1 MWSLIQLLAML
12 DLMWSPIQ
20 LLPVLNLI
28 WSPIQLLPV
37 LDLIN
42 DIYRESDCFDKF
54 DLLTP
59 LMTFDPDEKKKKHVH
74 RQNALFQLKIKVST
88 LFSSGDKKS

>member
-1 MWSLIQLLAML
+1 ML

-42 DIYRESDCFDKF
+42 DKYRESDCFDKF

-59 LMTFDPDEKKKKHVH
+59 LMTFDPDEKKYTCTPAKCIVPL
-74 RQNALFQLKIKVST
+74 QIKSNLLCLV
-88 LFSSGDKKS
+88 LEIKNHKA

>member
-1 MWSLIQLLAML
+1 ML
-12 DLMWSPIQ
+12 DLMWSPIH
-20 LLPVLNLI
+20 LLVMLNLI

-59 LMTFDPDEKKKKHVH
+59 LMTFDPDEKKIHMYTGKMHCS
-74 RQNALFQLKIKVST
+74 NSN
-88 LFSSGDKKS
+88 

>member
-1 MWSLIQLLAML
+1 MWSPIQLLAML

-28 WSPIQLLPV
+28 WSPIQLLPL

-59 LMTFDPDEKKKKHVH
+59 LMTFDPDENKYTCTPTKCIVPI
-74 RQNALFQLKIKVST
+74 QIQSFYSV
-88 LFSSGDKKS
+88 